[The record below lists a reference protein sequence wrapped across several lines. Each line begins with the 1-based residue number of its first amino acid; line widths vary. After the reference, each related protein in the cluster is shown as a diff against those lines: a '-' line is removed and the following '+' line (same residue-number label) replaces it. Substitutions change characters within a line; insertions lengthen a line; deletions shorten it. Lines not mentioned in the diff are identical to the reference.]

1 MCTVPIHRLSSEG
14 GVFMTPQSAVYE
26 QNQDKMGAVV
36 VSDKASVFMF
46 LGTFFILVAIIM
58 VGAAVTLPQPVF
70 IPIGG
75 VAMIV
80 GLMCLVV
87 NNLYRSNR
95 LEVHESGVI
104 QFQSGE
110 RQGFT
115 WDEVSQ
121 VYQRTYKTRQPT
133 GEIRRDIL
141 LRIITEDGRE
151 FRLEGEDYSD
161 DILFRI
167 ARKLAETLKEHILPD
182 ARYRYQTGQILSFGP
197 VQIHEQTGLIYDS
210 DVDRRRYSWDQ
221 ITAVEI
227 EDGRNLTFHLADGD
241 HAWAIDMLDVPNACV
256 LMHLLR
262 EEMGDRV
269 TPYHMVNFT
278 TIS

>member
-1 MCTVPIHRLSSEG
+1 
-14 GVFMTPQSAVYE
+14 MTPQPAVYE
-26 QNQDKMGAVV
+26 QNRDNMGAVI
-36 VSDKASVFMF
+36 VSDQASVFMF

-75 VAMIV
+75 AAMIV

-95 LEVHESGVI
+95 LEMHADGVV

-110 RQGFT
+110 RQYFS
-115 WDEVSQ
+115 WDEVKQ

-133 GEIRRDIL
+133 GEIKRDIL
-141 LRIITEDGRE
+141 LRIMTEDGRE

-167 ARKLAETLKEHILPD
+167 GGKLAETLRERILPD
-182 ARYRYQTGQILSFGP
+182 ARYRYQTGQVLSFGP
-197 VQIHEQTGLIYDS
+197 VQIHQQTGLIYDS
-210 DVDRRRYSWDQ
+210 AVDRRRYSWDE
-221 ITAVEI
+221 ITAVEV
-227 EDGRNLTFHLADGD
+227 EDGRNLTFHLADAD
-241 HAWAIDMLDVPNACV
+241 HAWAIDALDVPNLCV

-262 EEMGDRV
+262 EELGDRV
-269 TPYHMVNFT
+269 TPYQMVNFT